1 MVTTLP
7 LSNVSLRLTKDT
19 AGMPLEK
26 VNGSKTSVHTGS
38 FADDYRLMT
47 LKDQEGL
54 PKHAATG
61 PSISI
66 LANRLSWLFNF
77 SGPSVNLDAAC
88 SSSMMALDIACQDL
102 RSGYSNKVL
111 PYKCNE

>member
-7 LSNVSLRLTKDT
+7 LSDVSFRLTKDT

-26 VNGSKTSVHTGS
+26 VNGSKASVHTGS

-54 PKHAATG
+54 RKHAATG
-61 PSISI
+61 ASISI
-66 LANRLSWLFNF
+66 LANRLSW
-77 SGPSVNLDAAC
+77 
-88 SSSMMALDIACQDL
+88 SSISLGL
-102 RSGYSNKVL
+102 VTT
-111 PYKCNE
+111 